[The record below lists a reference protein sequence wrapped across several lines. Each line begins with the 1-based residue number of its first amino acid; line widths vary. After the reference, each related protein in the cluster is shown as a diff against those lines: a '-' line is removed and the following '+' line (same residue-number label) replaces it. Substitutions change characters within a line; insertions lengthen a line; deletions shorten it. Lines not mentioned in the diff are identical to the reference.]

1 MMAID
6 AGPTAAPVAAPSVR
20 NAISDPAL
28 HAAAVSPANTHTHA
42 IDSA

>member
-20 NAISDPAL
+20 NAISEPAL
-28 HAAAVSPANTHTHA
+28 HDTAVRPAKTHTHA
-42 IDSA
+42 IESP

>member
-20 NAISDPAL
+20 KAMSEPAL
-28 HAAAVSPANTHTHA
+28 HDSAVRPANRPTQA
-42 IDSA
+42 IDRM